1 MKCFYIFFSWWQLIL
16 FDGLMVVIAWFLAH
30 WFLAHWF
37 EFPLTFVPVLAPL
50 PLVVLI
56 QVGALIVSRVY
67 RVPWLFTPTKPT
79 GSWGRLGK
87 FASKFNRKS
96 LPGTLVGAL
105 FGFMVAGA
113 LGALLFG
120 VLGYYLHSKIFH
132 RSTRDIVLITGS
144 VLGGMVVSMSFI
156 PLFRV
161 PYYSQ
166 LAFPLHAV
174 LLIGLLMTSRLLY
187 RAYQTRKK

>member
-1 MKCFYIFFSWWQLIL
+1 MKHFYIFFSWWQLIL

-37 EFPLTFVPVLAPL
+37 GLPLPFVPVLAPL

-67 RVPWLFTPTKPT
+67 RVPWLFT
-79 GSWGRLGK
+79 
-87 FASKFNRKS
+87 
-96 LPGTLVGAL
+96 
-105 FGFMVAGA
+105 
-113 LGALLFG
+113 
-120 VLGYYLHSKIFH
+120 
-132 RSTRDIVLITGS
+132 STRDIFVITTS
-144 VLGGMVVSMSFI
+144 VFFGVSVIGLMLY
-156 PLFRV
+156 LFRV
-161 PYYSQ
+161 PLYSAGSA
-166 LAFPLHAV
+166 LLLHAV